1 MRIIAGSKRRLH
13 LKTLDG
19 REIRPTTD
27 RIKETLFNILQDEIY
42 GCYFLDL
49 FAGSGQIGLEAVS
62 RGARYAVFAEN
73 NKRAADC
80 IRQNIASTKSEQE
93 CLLLQKDVLS
103 ALRCMEG
110 KYQFDIVFM
119 DPPYGSLL
127 EQDVLFYLKDS
138 SLLKENSIVI
148 SEAALKT
155 DFSYLAEYGYT
166 IVKEKRYKTNM
177 HIFLTLE
184 RKEQAYE
191 QGDISGKF

>member
-1 MRIIAGSKRRLH
+1 
-13 LKTLDG
+13 
-19 REIRPTTD
+19 
-27 RIKETLFNILQDEIY
+27 
-42 GCYFLDL
+42 
-49 FAGSGQIGLEAVS
+49 
-62 RGARYAVFAEN
+62 
-73 NKRAADC
+73 
-80 IRQNIASTKSEQE
+80 
-93 CLLLQKDVLS
+93 
-103 ALRCMEG
+103 
-110 KYQFDIVFM
+110 M

-148 SEAALKT
+148 AEAALKT